1 MSYSQRAK
9 NAPTAKVTSKSAQK
23 SEQPAHTK
31 PFKFENE
38 KGRVEKQE
46 DDWRPGK
53 RMNITAQDTGR
64 IQNKTIVSTESPD
77 WMKSFF
83 ENNRAY
89 FEKQGVAQKL
99 KKQGPPGESPA
110 GVPSSAREKGKKPGT
125 QMTCDETGILFSQTM
140 GSANSPDWMDNP
152 WKPPAAAH
160 TPRRVGQRAG
170 IDRHTANPTPR
181 AKSANEM
188 QHLLVSDSVPPWM
201 KSSTVVEA
209 MAKGCGS
216 ARRTGEQDDSR
227 AAGVTT
233 ERFWDESSR
242 NKGGNMIHPATG
254 RVLHK
259 AHQSDD
265 FPLDSGRNHR
275 AAFEETMRQRP
286 QSARAQGPHYAGD
299 RSKEFRDKAKGA
311 VVDQLTGKVANSSIV
326 SPESP
331 QWMKEPFENNRQY
344 FQNKGVAQ
352 KLRALSAEELR
363 DTGFIAGRPV
373 PVRARQVHKQIT
385 NEAGRV
391 QNMSIVSR
399 TAPDW
404 MKSPFESNRT
414 YFENAGIAQSKE
426 LPRSRSAPPSK
437 TPAASPEPLEA
448 PPLLV
453 DESPGGYGGY
463 GAIGALEKAKETDA
477 KPAKGVPCHAEQR
490 SERRRKSASEVSST
504 SRRSSSA
511 ASATYSARHQKSRT
525 RSLSSVNGP
534 RG

>member
-1 MSYSQRAK
+1 M
-9 NAPTAKVTSKSAQK
+9 
-23 SEQPAHTK
+23 
-31 PFKFENE
+31 
-38 KGRVEKQE
+38 
-46 DDWRPGK
+46 
-53 RMNITAQDTGR
+53 
-64 IQNKTIVSTESPD
+64 
-77 WMKSFF
+77 
-83 ENNRAY
+83 
-89 FEKQGVAQKL
+89 
-99 KKQGPPGESPA
+99 
-110 GVPSSAREKGKKPGT
+110 
-125 QMTCDETGILFSQTM
+125 
-140 GSANSPDWMDNP
+140 
-152 WKPPAAAH
+152 
-160 TPRRVGQRAG
+160 
-170 IDRHTANPTPR
+170 
-181 AKSANEM
+181 
-188 QHLLVSDSVPPWM
+188 
-201 KSSTVVEA
+201 VEA
-209 MAKGCGS
+209 MAKGGGS

-227 AAGVTT
+227 PAGVTT
-233 ERFWDESSR
+233 ERFWDESTR

-259 AHQSDD
+259 AHQSED

-275 AAFEETMRQRP
+275 AAFEDTVRQRP

-299 RSKEFRDKAKGA
+299 RSKEFRDKTKGA
-311 VVDQLTGKVANSSIV
+311 VVDPITGKVANNSIV

-331 QWMKEPFENNRQY
+331 GWMKEPFENNRQY
-344 FQNKGVAQ
+344 FQSKGVAQ

-363 DTGFIAGRPV
+363 ETGFGRPV
-373 PVRARQVHKQIT
+373 PVRPRQVHKQIT

-437 TPAASPEPLEA
+437 TSAPPASVVASATSAASPEPLEA
-448 PPLLV
+448 PPLLL
-453 DESPGGYGGY
+453 DESPGY
-463 GAIGALEKAKETDA
+463 GALEKAKETAEA
-477 KPAKGVPCHAEQR
+477 KVAKGVPCHAEQR

-525 RSLSSVNGP
+525 RSVGSVNGP